1 MYEIGEAW
9 MGYFEEIDPAKRLQ
23 ILDGMEE
30 QSGAMMRLCRGF
42 YRERYTDPKKPAHK
56 VDNWLYKF
64 VYFPG
69 MYRRCGRRIG
79 RSGLEKEMARS
90 LKELHLEDPEGL
102 EELERT
108 VLYHEFRNAAR
119 RYLDTCRD
127 PAYGSKLLK
136 MKSSTEA
143 ERKALAG
150 EEMWQ
155 ISSGLPAAL
164 GVAEKMGLWKE
175 AILAEL
181 LVFDPEAGPA
191 FDAREGKA
199 GT

>member
-9 MGYFEEIDPAKRLQ
+9 MGYFEEIDPAKRLE

-69 MYRRCGRRIG
+69 MYKRSGRRFG
-79 RSGLEKEMARS
+79 RSALEKEMARS

-108 VLYHEFRNAAR
+108 VQMQFL
-119 RYLDTCRD
+119 
-127 PAYGSKLLK
+127 
-136 MKSSTEA
+136 
-143 ERKALAG
+143 
-150 EEMWQ
+150 Q
-155 ISSGLPAAL
+155 AAL
-164 GVAEKMGLWKE
+164 SRVPQHGPQLSGHLPGSLLRQQAAENEVLHRSGAEGPGRRGDVADCQRS
-175 AILAEL
+175 ARH
-181 LVFDPEAGPA
+181 AGSGGKDGALEGGHPGRT
-191 FDAREGKA
+191 ARL
-199 GT
+199 